1 MNAARAL
8 LIAAA
13 ERLAAA
19 GVDSARVDA
28 RVLFA
33 HVLGVSSSE
42 LLMNSTD
49 VDRRLSADVL
59 ERFDAAIARRA
70 KREPVAYITG
80 QKDFWNL
87 TFDVGPGVL
96 VPRPETE
103 LMIEWA
109 QHRFRDHDA
118 VLNALDL
125 GTGSGC
131 ILLTFLSIYPKAQ
144 GLGVDISDE
153 ALSWAR
159 RNAHKIG
166 VESRTMFLKNR
177 WAEGITGSFD
187 VIFANPPYI
196 DDTDMAQ
203 LAPEVGGH
211 EPHGA
216 LHGGADGLDAYR
228 ELAPQ
233 IAARLNPGGFALV
246 EVGLGQAAAVESLFV
261 ARGMDARQTARD
273 LAGIPRNLVFQR
285 PA

>member
-70 KREPVAYITG
+70 RREPVAYITG
-80 QKDFWNL
+80 RKDFWNL
-87 TFDVGPGVL
+87 TFDVGPGAL
-96 VPRPETE
+96 IPRPETE
-103 LMIEWA
+103 LMIELA

-144 GLGVDISDE
+144 GLGIDISDE

-159 RNAHKIG
+159 RNARKFG
-166 VESRTMFLKNR
+166 VELRTMFRKNR

-233 IAARLNPGGFALV
+233 IAARLTPGGFALV

-261 ARGMDARQTARD
+261 AHGLDARQTARD

>member
-233 IAARLNPGGFALV
+233 IAARLNPGGSALV